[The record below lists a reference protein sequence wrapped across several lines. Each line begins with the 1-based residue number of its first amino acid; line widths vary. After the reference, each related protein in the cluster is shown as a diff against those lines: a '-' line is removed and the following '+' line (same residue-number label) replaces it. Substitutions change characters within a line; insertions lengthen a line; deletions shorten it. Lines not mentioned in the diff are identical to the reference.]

1 MRKNAILW
9 IQFLT
14 LGSSLL
20 FRTTQV
26 AAPIANRLTAEPIV
40 YGQSIE
46 APLPSIGRSFDFMD
60 WDGDGLKDY
69 LVLLHPRYT
78 GLDAKT
84 AWSKIIVVRNI
95 GQSDKPLFASA
106 EQHRTILHD
115 PRLGF
120 HFALIDFNSDG
131 KREIISIKEN
141 TARIFLP
148 KNDAFTP
155 EWSVLEGK
163 IAGSSIPSLGMD
175 VQEAS
180 PTIGVVDW
188 DGDGKE
194 DLLLGVNQHTVMK
207 RGFGVDYSTMNPT
220 AGRIF
225 YCRNVSSNDIPIF
238 EKPIVLK
245 INDKPIECFG
255 WVYPSACDV
264 DGDGL
269 PDLIVSEHRPGIRI
283 FKNEGKRTQPIL
295 RFSGTIEDNSENLQ
309 PTALAFQVRP
319 TDLDGDGRPELV
331 TTSYF
336 GSPSLLQW
344 YRKTESLSHPK
355 GWYSEGFLKMKTHH
369 QTPLVGPGIST
380 IDPVDWD
387 SDGDTDLLLGGE
399 PGTPMVALNIGTEKE
414 KVFDAPKR
422 LRFSDGSWLETYS
435 SELGDGSHHG
445 PKEWFDD
452 RSTPRAID
460 WDRDGIIDIVSGT
473 QGRRLYWMRGT
484 IVKSELRFERPL
496 IFEIDDKPLLH
507 PHRCLPFPTDWDK
520 DGYLDIIGFN
530 QNSDLVVYSGRG
542 DSRLRSITPLQDTQ
556 GKPISASPKIEDP
569 SINASPSGRS
579 GIAAVDWDQ
588 DGITDLITFKH
599 YFDGRVLF
607 HKGVDQQT
615 FEPAVKLF
623 DFFSHLG
630 GPSIIDWNLDG
641 HADIL
646 MGGDYRRLAGLSYQM
661 PNETR
666 SHYFVY
672 QGESLPIPS
681 ARGNTQ

>member
-1 MRKNAILW
+1 
-9 IQFLT
+9 
-14 LGSSLL
+14 
-20 FRTTQV
+20 
-26 AAPIANRLTAEPIV
+26 
-40 YGQSIE
+40 
-46 APLPSIGRSFDFMD
+46 MD

-69 LVLLHPRYT
+69 IVLLHPRYT
-78 GLDAKT
+78 GVDNKT
-84 AWSKIIVVRNI
+84 AWSKLIMVRNI
-95 GQSDKPLFASA
+95 GRTDAPLFSSA

-115 PRLGF
+115 PRLGY
-120 HFALIDFNSDG
+120 HFAFIDFNSDG
-131 KREIISIKEN
+131 EKELISIKDN
-141 TARIFLP
+141 LTRIFVP
-148 KNDAFTP
+148 KNDAYTP
-155 EWSVLEGK
+155 EWNILEGK
-163 IAGSSIPSLGMD
+163 IVGSTDSKLGMD
-175 VQEAS
+175 VQESS
-180 PTIGVVDW
+180 PTIGVIDW

-194 DLLLGVNQHTVMK
+194 DLLLGANQHTVMK

-220 AGRIF
+220 AGRIYF
-225 YCRNVSSNDIPIF
+225 CRNVSMGETPIF
-238 EKPIVLK
+238 EKPTLLMA
-245 INDKPIECFG
+245 DGKPIECFG
-255 WVYPSACDV
+255 WVYPTARDL
-264 DGDGL
+264 DQDGL
-269 PDLIVSEHRPGIRI
+269 PDLIVSEHRPGIRV
-283 FKNEGKRTQPIL
+283 FRNTGTRSKPRLSFT
-295 RFSGTIEDNSENLQ
+295 GTIEADSQDLE
-309 PTALAFQVRP
+309 PTSLAFQARP
-319 TDLDGDGRPELV
+319 TDLDNDGNPELV

-344 YRKTESLSHPK
+344 YRKDEGDTPTS
-355 GWYSEGFLKMKTHH
+355 GWYSKGFLKMKTHSS
-369 QTPLVGPGIST
+369 TPLVGPGIST

-387 SDGDTDLLLGGE
+387 DDGDTDLLLGGE
-399 PGTPMVALNIGTEKE
+399 PGTPMIALNVGTEKN
-414 KVFDAPKR
+414 KIFAAPMR
-422 LRFSDGSWLETYS
+422 LRFSDGSLLETYS

-452 RSTPRAID
+452 RSTPRAVD
-460 WDRDGIIDIVSGT
+460 WDKDGVLDIVSGT
-473 QGRRLYWMRGT
+473 QGRRLYWMKGV
-484 IVKSELRFERPL
+484 IVENELRFERPL
-496 IFEIDDKPLLH
+496 IFEFDDKPLLH
-507 PHRCLPFPTDWDK
+507 PHRCLPFPIDWDE

-556 GKPISASPKIEDP
+556 GKPISASPKIKDP

-579 GIAAVDWDQ
+579 GVAAVDWNQ

-607 HKGVDQQT
+607 HKGVDKQR

-672 QGESLPIPS
+672 QGKSLPIPS